1 MADASKSGKSVKATS
16 ASAQTLSKAVGLA
29 AGPQPATEP
38 AAQLASAPAI
48 PAQPPSAKPKRR
60 SRKGVIAG
68 VVAAVIVV
76 VGCGMWVWHEQPGFC
91 NAFCHTPMDP
101 YVETYYAQADGAAT
115 DKWGNAVTQVDAM
128 MAAPH
133 AQAGVTCLDC
143 HIPSLEQQVGEV
155 REEITGGYD
164 YPLQE
169 QTVKALLQDSGRTG
183 NSDTMCLA
191 SGCHDVTRA
200 DLTELTADMPRN
212 PHSWQHGEIECDTCH
227 KSHRASVL
235 QCTQCHED
243 AESELPSGWVD
254 WTEAQR
260 IRITAD
266 GTAR

>member
-1 MADASKSGKSVKATS
+1 MADEPKSRQSDRS
-16 ASAQTLSKAVGLA
+16 ASAPSA
-29 AGPQPATEP
+29 AGV
-38 AAQLASAPAI
+38 AAAESRSGSAFAGESVLASASVAVQTPT
-48 PAQPPSAKPKRR
+48 PQPKRR
-60 SRKGVIAG
+60 SRKGVIVGA
-68 VVAAVIVV
+68 VVAAIVV
-76 VGCGMWVWHEQPGFC
+76 CGCGMWVWHEQPGFC

-115 DKWGNAVTQVDAM
+115 DKWGNAVTNADAM

-143 HIPSLEQQVGEV
+143 HIPSLEQQVGEA
-155 REEITGGYD
+155 REEVTGGYD

-169 QTVKALLQDSGRTG
+169 QTVKVLLQDSGRAG

-191 SGCHDVTRA
+191 SGCHDLTRA

-235 QCTQCHED
+235 ACTQCHED
-243 AESELPSGWVD
+243 AEFELPSGWVD
-254 WTEAQR
+254 WTEAQH

-266 GTAR
+266 ETAR